1 MSDLTYTVS
10 MPFKRKGKD
19 ALKDMEFILAL
30 SLDLKWFNPE
40 QAKIILNDAQN
51 SGLLI
56 REGEFVHP
64 SFDISK
70 IEIPSGWK
78 PVIAE
83 NKTIP
88 VIAEN
93 KTIPYIAENKTIF
106 DRIID
111 RIIHGTGIEKRKVI
125 AMINK
130 KQEEFA
136 KQVSIEVSAI
146 LIAVENGVMVDDLID
161 EEYAALT
168 TLSSS

>member
-10 MPFKRKGKD
+10 MPFKRRGKD

-40 QAKIILNDAQN
+40 QAKIKLSDALR
-51 SGLLI
+51 SGLLK
-56 REGEFVHP
+56 RDGELVRP
-64 SFDISK
+64 SFDITK

-78 PVIAE
+78 PEPIIVD
-83 NKTIP
+83 
-88 VIAEN
+88 
-93 KTIPYIAENKTIF
+93 NKTIF

-111 RIIHGTGIEKRKVI
+111 RIIQGTKIDKRKVI

-130 KQEEFA
+130 KQEEFS

-146 LIAVENGVMVDDLID
+146 LVAVENGIMVDDLID

>member
-40 QAKIILNDAQN
+40 QAKIILNDAQK

-78 PVIAE
+78 PESVI
-83 NKTIP
+83 
-88 VIAEN
+88 V
-93 KTIPYIAENKTIF
+93 ENKTIF

-130 KQEEFA
+130 KQEEFS

-146 LIAVENGVMVDDLID
+146 LVAVENGIMVDDLID

-168 TLSSS
+168 TLSSV